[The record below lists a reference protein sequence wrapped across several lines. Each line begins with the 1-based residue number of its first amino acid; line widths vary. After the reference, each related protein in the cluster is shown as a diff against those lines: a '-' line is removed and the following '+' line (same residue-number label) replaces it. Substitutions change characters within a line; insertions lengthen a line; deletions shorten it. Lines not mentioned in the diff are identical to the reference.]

1 MEFLLNWV
9 LPCIYSFGACIG
21 FCLLFNIHGP
31 GMLICGGGGALGWLV
46 YLLMG
51 LCSVTIFPR
60 YLAAAVAI
68 TLYSELMA
76 RIRRCPV
83 TSYLIVA
90 LLPLVPGGGIYY
102 AMRYSLSGDNQQFLT
117 TLLNVFGIA
126 GTLALGALLASS
138 VVRLFITF
146 AHRAHKH
153 K

>member
-1 MEFLLNWV
+1 M
-9 LPCIYSFGACIG
+9 A
-21 FCLLFNIHGP
+21 
-31 GMLICGGGGALGWLV
+31 
-46 YLLMG
+46 G
-51 LCSVTIFPR
+51 LCSATIFPR

-68 TLYSELMA
+68 TLYSEWMA

-102 AMRYSLSGDNQQFLT
+102 AMRYSLSGDNQQFLA
-117 TLLNVFGIA
+117 TLLTVFGIA

-146 AHRAHKH
+146 AHRTRK
-153 K
+153 

>member
-1 MEFLLNWV
+1 MQVLTEWI
-9 LPCIYSFGACIG
+9 LPCVYSFGACIG

-46 YLLMG
+46 YLLMD
-51 LCSVTIFPR
+51 LCSTTIFPC
-60 YLAAAVAI
+60 YLVAAVAI

-76 RIRRCPV
+76 RLRRCPV

-102 AMRYSLSGDNQQFLT
+102 AMRYSLAGDNQQFLT

-138 VVRLFITF
+138 VVRVFITF
-146 AHRAHKH
+146 AYRIRK
-153 K
+153 

>member
-1 MEFLLNWV
+1 MDFVLDWV
-9 LPCIYSFGACIG
+9 LPCLYSFGACIG

-51 LCSVTIFPR
+51 LCSATFFPR

-76 RIRRCPV
+76 RVRRCPV

-102 AMRYSLSGDNQQFLT
+102 AMRYSMTGDNQQFLS

-146 AHRAHKH
+146 SYRKR